1 MEILGTI
8 GFAAALSIA
17 ALGSCLGTWTAG
29 MAAIGAWKKCFV
41 QNKPAPFMIIAFV
54 GMPLS
59 QTIYGMILMNT
70 IIAAPET
77 VSLMMK
83 FGAGFL
89 GGIAIGTSAWL
100 QGKAGAVAS
109 DAMAETGQGF
119 ANFIMVAGIIET
131 VALFVMVFLMGT
143 MA

>member
-1 MEILGTI
+1 
-8 GFAAALSIA
+8 
-17 ALGSCLGTWTAG
+17 
-29 MAAIGAWKKCFV
+29 MATVGVNPSVKRGRAPRSKPAPKV
-41 QNKPAPFMIIAFV
+41 RPAPFMIIAFV

-59 QTIYGMILMNT
+59 RTIYGMILMNT
-70 IIAAPET
+70 ITAAPET
-77 VSLMMK
+77 VTLMMK

-89 GGIAIGTSAWL
+89 GGIAIGASAWL